1 LIVQDLGRLRSRVA
15 VTHKKEKAI
24 YQRMFQ
30 QSKQKDEDEID
41 VDNDEEEDV
50 RLLFLFVVIIYS
62 SSRRWSEPKFGH
74 FFIEQFFFK

>member
-1 LIVQDLGRLRSRVA
+1 

-50 RLLFLFVVIIYS
+50 RLLFFICSYNLFILSPLI
-62 SSRRWSEPKFGH
+62 RAKIWSLFH
-74 FFIEQFFFK
+74 RTIFF